1 MLKKIIFASLILFAG
16 IGSICAKVN
25 WISEYDAAL
34 KAAKTSGQIL
44 LVQITSETCIYCR
57 KMEKEVLN
65 TEAVEKLCSNQVKCA
80 KLDSVLNPDGVQLT
94 RQFRI
99 PGTPATILLDSDG
112 GFIRILNGYMPLE
125 RFTKEIDNALARAK
139 EFDRTLSLL
148 KTDPKNIDAL
158 AIAANVYFERRLYEK
173 AVYYANEV
181 IKLDPEN
188 KKSKTDASYLLRAG
202 ISLFQSNDINSGL
215 KDLTLILDKWPSSQS
230 AKPAL
235 YLKGLIH
242 IHNGDIEEGKR
253 DLQNFKDKYPEEQ
266 EMIRRIDSIL
276 ARL

>member
-1 MLKKIIFASLILFAG
+1 
-16 IGSICAKVN
+16 
-25 WISEYDAAL
+25 
-34 KAAKTSGQIL
+34 
-44 LVQITSETCIYCR
+44 
-57 KMEKEVLN
+57 MENEVLN
-65 TEAVEKLCSNQVKCA
+65 TEAVEKLCNQVKCA
-80 KLDSVLNPDGVQLT
+80 KLDNVLNPDGVQLT

-253 DLQNFKDKYPEEQ
+253 DLRNFKDKYPEEQ